1 VANDRHRRQVG
12 VVKELFRYPVKS
24 MRGEQLSS
32 VDIGD
37 TGVIGDRAYALRE
50 TNGRVVTAKKWANMF
65 EFAARYDTP
74 PTPEELA
81 PLSISLP
88 DGRSVQAQAPDVS
101 SVLSGILG
109 REVVLERAQAGQ
121 RNKGEVDPT
130 TVFGDVPVEQ
140 VMPKL
145 TAATMPDTFPL
156 PPGTFFDSS
165 SIHVLASGTLAHM
178 RALVGDD
185 AQLDPRRFR
194 PNIYVETEPGDEGF
208 IEDGWM
214 EGTLEIGASVTI
226 VKLAPA
232 LRCVMTTHA
241 QADLVRDMRILR
253 TSAQHHHN
261 HVGVFAAIGTPGKV
275 QLGDPVVLVR

>member
-1 VANDRHRRQVG
+1 MEKRQVG
-12 VVKELFRYPVKS
+12 TVKELFRYPVKS
-24 MRGEQLSS
+24 MLGEQLSS

-50 TNGRVVTAKKWANMF
+50 TNGRVVSAKKWANMF
-65 EFAARYDTP
+65 EFTARYDTP
-74 PTPEELA
+74 PTPGELA
-81 PLSISLP
+81 PLTITLP
-88 DGRSVQAQAPDVS
+88 DGRSIQAQASDAS
-101 SVLSGILG
+101 AVLSAVLG
-109 REVVLERAQAGQ
+109 RQVVLERAQADQ

-130 TVFGDVPVEQ
+130 TVFGDVPIEQ

-145 TAATMPDTFPL
+145 TKETMPDTFPL
-156 PPGTFFDSS
+156 PPGTFFDSA

-178 RALVGDD
+178 RALVGEDGTD

-208 IEDGWM
+208 IEDSWM
-214 EGTLEIGASVTI
+214 EGSLEIGDSVKI
-226 VKLAPA
+226 VELKPA

-253 TSAQHHHN
+253 TAAQHHNDHL
-261 HVGVFAAIGTPGKV
+261 GVFAAIGAPGKV
-275 QLGDPVVLVR
+275 QVGDPVVLVR